1 LGTKNQQVTLLIVS
15 SSSTTS
21 SRINNKKE
29 WTWKI
34 NRLHPETGGTL
45 MGIIS
50 DCADLISFEWLV
62 NNGPQSLIPSS
73 APPAGDVTTHH
84 HSPPLLKISSER
96 EIHQWMGTSGYAQ
109 SSDGGS
115 RIRFG
120 ESKRLQ
126 SYNLTQIVW
135 SNKLNNFP

>member
-1 LGTKNQQVTLLIVS
+1 MGTKNQQVTLLIVS

-29 WTWKI
+29 WTWKT

-45 MGIIS
+45 KGIIS
-50 DCADLISFEWLV
+50 DCADLISFEWLDD
-62 NNGPQSLIPSS
+62 NGPQMARDMTS
-73 APPAGDVTTHH
+73 HH
-84 HSPPLLKISSER
+84 HSPPLLRRSSER